1 MFLKALVI
9 MEDKFFRYAVVISML
24 VHAGFFTH
32 FYLTHRSFKFWDKP
46 AEVSYNIIKQEAP
59 PAPQTSEQK
68 LDNISPNVVERLLDA
83 MKPPADDQLVGK
95 VPQPQKPESMLQEPG
110 IMDNVDMFDRKPE
123 RLKGVKVTKEVSI
136 PMLQS
141 EKINTPSYITYY
153 QIVRDRIR
161 DRAYGNYTKL
171 SVGEVFVTFVI
182 KSDGTLSGLQVLEAK
197 SSANEF
203 LRDVG
208 LRSVQEA
215 APFPPFPKDLAYP
228 ELTFNVSISFQY
240 REE

>member
-1 MFLKALVI
+1 
-9 MEDKFFRYAVVISML
+9 MEDKFFRYTIIISL
-24 VHAGFFTH
+24 AIHAGAFTH
-32 FYLTHRSFKFWDKP
+32 FYWTHRTFKFWEKP
-46 AEVSYNIIKQEAP
+46 AEVSYNIIK
-59 PAPQTSEQK
+59 PQQKSSPVTVEQK
-68 LDNISPNVVERLLDA
+68 VDNINPNVLEQLIEK
-83 MKPPADDQLVGK
+83 MKPSADDQIVGK
-95 VPQPQKPESMLQEPG
+95 VPQPKTESLLQEPG

-161 DRAYGNYTKL
+161 DRAYSNYTKL
-171 SVGEVFVTFVI
+171 SVGEVFVTFII
-182 KSDGTLSGLQVLEAK
+182 KLDGTLSGLQVLEAK

-208 LRSVQEA
+208 LKSVQEA
-215 APFPPFPKDLAYP
+215 APFPPFPKDLNYP

>member
-1 MFLKALVI
+1 
-9 MEDKFFRYAVVISML
+9 MEDKFFRYAIIISL
-24 VHAGFFTH
+24 TVHIGFFTH
-32 FYLTHRSFKFWDKP
+32 FYLTHRNFKFWEKP
-46 AEVSYNIIKQEAP
+46 AEVSYSIIKQDQKP
-59 PAPQTSEQK
+59 SPSMVEQK
-68 LDNISPNVVERLLDA
+68 LNNINPNVVEKLLEA
-83 MKPPADDQLVGK
+83 MRPPADDQLVGN
-95 VPQPQKPESMLQEPG
+95 VPQPPKTESLLQEPG

-161 DRAYGNYTKL
+161 DRAYSNYTKL

-182 KSDGTLSGLQVLEAK
+182 KSDGSLSGLQVLEAK
-197 SSANEF
+197 SAANEF
-203 LRDVG
+203 LREVG
-208 LRSVQEA
+208 LKSVREA
-215 APFPPFPKDLAYP
+215 ASFPPFPKDLNYP

>member
-1 MFLKALVI
+1 
-9 MEDKFFRYAVVISML
+9 MEDKFFYYAIIISCVVHL
-24 VHAGFFTH
+24 GFFSH
-32 FYLTHRSFKFWDKP
+32 FYLTHRDLRFWEKP
-46 AEVSYNIIKQEAP
+46 AEVSYSIIQQEEP
-59 PAPQTSEQK
+59 PSLPEQK
-68 LDNISPNVVERLLDA
+68 VDNIDPNVVQKLIETI
-83 MKPPADDQLVGK
+83 KPLADDQMFGQ
-95 VPQPQKPESMLQEPG
+95 VPQPPKAESLLQEPD

-161 DRAYGNYTKL
+161 DRAYSNYTRL

-182 KSDGTLSGLQVLEAK
+182 KSDGALSGLQVLEAK
-197 SSANEF
+197 SAANDF
-203 LRDVG
+203 LREVG
-208 LRSVQEA
+208 LKSVREA
-215 APFPPFPKDLAYP
+215 APFPPFPKDLSYP

>member
-1 MFLKALVI
+1 
-9 MEDKFFRYAVVISML
+9 MEDKFFRYAIIISL
-24 VHAGFFTH
+24 VVHAGFFTH
-32 FYLTHRSFKFWDKP
+32 FYLTHRTFKFWEKP
-46 AEVSYNIIKQEAP
+46 SEVSYSIIKPEEK
-59 PAPQTSEQK
+59 PAPNPAEQK
-68 LDNISPNVVERLLDA
+68 LDNIDPDLVQKIIETIKL
-83 MKPPADDQLVGK
+83 PADDQLVGK
-95 VPQPQKPESMLQEPG
+95 VPQPPKPESLLQEPG

-161 DRAYGNYTKL
+161 DRAYSNYTKL

-182 KSDGTLSGLQVLEAK
+182 KSDGSLSGLQVLEAK
-197 SSANEF
+197 SAANSF
-203 LRDVG
+203 LREVG
-208 LRSVQEA
+208 LKSVQEA
-215 APFPPFPKDLAYP
+215 ASFPPFPKDLTYP

>member
-1 MFLKALVI
+1 
-9 MEDKFFRYAVVISML
+9 MEDKFFRYAVIISL
-24 VHAGFFTH
+24 AVHIGFFTH
-32 FYLTHRSFKFWDKP
+32 FYITHRTFEFWRKP
-46 AEVSYNIIKQEAP
+46 VEMAYNIIHQEKAPEAKMPELEADKVEPVVMDKLVETVKQ
-59 PAPQTSEQK
+59 
-68 LDNISPNVVERLLDA
+68 LLDVDNA
-83 MKPPADDQLVGK
+83 GK
-95 VPQPQKPESMLQEPG
+95 VPQPLKQDPLFQEPG
-110 IMDNVDMFDRKPE
+110 VMDNVDMFERKPE
-123 RLKGVKVTKEVSI
+123 RLKGVKVTKEVSV

-161 DRAYGNYTKL
+161 DRAYSNYTKL
-171 SVGEVFVTFVI
+171 SMGEVFVTFVI
-182 KSDGTLSGLQVLEAK
+182 KSDGALFALQVLDAK

-208 LRSVQEA
+208 MRSVQEG
-215 APFPPFPKDLAYP
+215 APFPPFPKDLTYP

>member
-1 MFLKALVI
+1 
-9 MEDKFFRYAVVISML
+9 MEDRFFYYAIIISL
-24 VHAGFFTH
+24 AVHIGFFSH
-32 FYLTHRSFKFWDKP
+32 FYLTHRHVRFWEKP
-46 AEVSYNIIKQEAP
+46 SEVSYNIVQAEEPP
-59 PAPQTSEQK
+59 PAAPEQK
-68 LDNISPNVVERLLDA
+68 LDKIDPNVVEKLIETI
-83 MKPPADDQLVGK
+83 KPFADDQLVGQ
-95 VPQPQKPESMLQEPG
+95 VPQPPRTEPLLHEPG

-161 DRAYGNYTKL
+161 DRAYSNYTKL

-182 KSDGTLSGLQVLEAK
+182 KSDGSLSGLQVLDAK
-197 SSANEF
+197 STANDF
-203 LRDVG
+203 LREVG
-208 LRSVQEA
+208 LKSVREA
-215 APFPPFPKDLAYP
+215 ASFPPFPKDLAYP

>member
-1 MFLKALVI
+1 
-9 MEDKFFRYAVVISML
+9 MEDKFFRYAIIISL
-24 VHAGFFTH
+24 TVHIGFFAH
-32 FYLTHRSFKFWDKP
+32 FYLTHRHFKFWEKP
-46 AEVSYNIIKQEAP
+46 TEVSYNIVK
-59 PAPQTSEQK
+59 PAPITAPDTAEQK
-68 LDNISPNVVERLLDA
+68 LDTINPNVVERLIEA
-83 MKPPADDQLVGK
+83 MKPPSDDQIVGK
-95 VPQPQKPESMLQEPG
+95 VPQPPKSESLLQEPG

-161 DRAYGNYTKL
+161 DRAYSNYTKL
-171 SVGEVFVTFVI
+171 SVGEVFVTFII
-182 KSDGTLSGLQVLEAK
+182 KSNGALSELQVLEDK
-197 SSANEF
+197 SSANDF
-203 LRDVG
+203 LREVG
-208 LRSVQEA
+208 LKSVQEA

>member
-1 MFLKALVI
+1 
-9 MEDKFFRYAVVISML
+9 MEDKFFRYAIIISFC
-24 VHAGFFTH
+24 VHIAFFTH
-32 FYLTHRSFKFWDKP
+32 FYLTHREVRFWEKP
-46 AEVSYNIIKQEAP
+46 AEVSYSIIKQEEKTP
-59 PAPQTSEQK
+59 PNMAEQK
-68 LDNISPNVVERLLDA
+68 LDTINPNLVEKLIEA
-83 MKPPADDQLVGK
+83 MKPPEDDQMIGK
-95 VPQPQKPESMLQEPG
+95 VPQPPKTESLLQEPG

-161 DRAYGNYTKL
+161 DRAYSNYTKL

-182 KSDGTLSGLQVLEAK
+182 KSNGALSGLQILEAK
-197 SSANEF
+197 SAANDF
-203 LRDVG
+203 LREVG
-208 LRSVQEA
+208 LKSVNEA
-215 APFPPFPKDLAYP
+215 APFPPFPKDLTYP

>member
-1 MFLKALVI
+1 
-9 MEDKFFRYAVVISML
+9 MEDKFFRYAIIISL
-24 VHAGFFTH
+24 AVHIGFFTH
-32 FYLTHRSFKFWDKP
+32 FYLMHRTFKFWEKP
-46 AEVSYNIIKQEAP
+46 AEVSYNIIQQVEK
-59 PAPQTSEQK
+59 PAPAKIEQK
-68 LDNISPNVVERLLDA
+68 LDNINPNLVEKFMEA
-83 MKPPADDQLVGK
+83 MKPPADDQIVGK
-95 VPQPQKPESMLQEPG
+95 VPQPAKQESLLQEPG

-161 DRAYGNYTKL
+161 DRAYSNYTKL

-182 KSDGTLSGLQVLEAK
+182 KSDGSLSGLQVLEAK
-197 SSANEF
+197 STANNF
-203 LRDVG
+203 LTDVG
-208 LRSVQEA
+208 LKSVQEA
-215 APFPPFPKDLAYP
+215 APFPPFPKDLSYP

>member
-1 MFLKALVI
+1 
-9 MEDKFFRYAVVISML
+9 MEDKFFRYAIIISLVVHI
-24 VHAGFFTH
+24 GFFAN
-32 FYLTHRSFKFWDKP
+32 FYWTHRSFKFWEKP
-46 AEVSYNIIKQEAP
+46 AEVSYNIVK
-59 PAPQTSEQK
+59 PAENPKPSEGEQN
-68 LDNISPNVVERLLDA
+68 LDNINPDLVQTLMEA
-83 MKPPADDQLVGK
+83 MKPPSDDNLVGQ
-95 VPQPQKPESMLQEPG
+95 VPQPVKPESLLPEPG

-161 DRAYGNYTKL
+161 DRAYSNYTKL
-171 SVGEVFVTFVI
+171 SMGEVFVTFVI
-182 KSDGTLSGLQVLEAK
+182 KSDGSLFALQVLEAR
-197 SSANEF
+197 SAANDF
-203 LRDVG
+203 LREVG
-208 LRSVQEA
+208 LKSVQEA

>member
-1 MFLKALVI
+1 
-9 MEDKFFRYAVVISML
+9 MEDKFFRYAIVISL
-24 VHAGFFTH
+24 AVHIGFFTH
-32 FYLTHRSFKFWDKP
+32 FYLTHRSFKFWEKP
-46 AEVSYNIIKQEAP
+46 TEVSYNIVKPQEQ
-59 PAPQTSEQK
+59 PQPSTGEQN
-68 LDNISPNVVERLLDA
+68 LDNINSNVVEKLMEA
-83 MKPPADDQLVGK
+83 MRPPADDNLVGK
-95 VPQPQKPESMLQEPG
+95 VPQPAKPESLLQEPG

-161 DRAYGNYTKL
+161 DRAYSNYTKL
-171 SVGEVFVTFVI
+171 SMGEVFVTFVI
-182 KSDGTLSGLQVLEAK
+182 KSDGSLSALQVLEAK
-197 SSANEF
+197 SAANDF
-203 LRDVG
+203 LREVG
-208 LRSVQEA
+208 VKSVQEA
-215 APFPPFPKDLAYP
+215 APFPPFPRDLTYP

>member
-1 MFLKALVI
+1 
-9 MEDKFFRYAVVISML
+9 MEDKFFRYAVIISLIIHMS
-24 VHAGFFTH
+24 FFAH
-32 FYLTHRSFKFWDKP
+32 FYITHRSFKFWEKP
-46 AEVSYNIIKQEAP
+46 AEVSYNIIKAEEKSASQAP
-59 PAPQTSEQK
+59 EQK
-68 LDNISPNVVERLLDA
+68 FDNINPNVVEKLMEA
-83 MKPPADDQLVGK
+83 MKLAADDQMVGK
-95 VPQPQKPESMLQEPG
+95 VPQPPKHESLTQEPAA
-110 IMDNVDMFDRKPE
+110 MDNVDMFDRKPE

-161 DRAYGNYTKL
+161 DRAYSNYTKL

-182 KSDGTLSGLQVLEAK
+182 KSDGSLSGLQVLEAK

-215 APFPPFPKDLAYP
+215 APFPAFPKDLTYP